1 MPPVLINDI
10 KEIMGLCLTDS
21 DVKAKL
27 RRGSMAGLAIA
38 IPITQVVDIMLCVH
52 ALQAPTWRHLM
63 NSFQL
68 SHMMYTIRQCLFDAD
83 WHTQAGLCR
92 QS

>member
-1 MPPVLINDI
+1 MTSKRLWDYVLS
-10 KEIMGLCLTDS
+10 DS
-21 DVKAKL
+21 GVKAKL
-27 RRGSMAGLAIA
+27 RRGSVAGLAIA
-38 IPITQVVDIMLCVH
+38 IPITQVVNIMLCVH

-68 SHMMYTIRQCLFDAD
+68 SHMMYTIWQCLFDAD